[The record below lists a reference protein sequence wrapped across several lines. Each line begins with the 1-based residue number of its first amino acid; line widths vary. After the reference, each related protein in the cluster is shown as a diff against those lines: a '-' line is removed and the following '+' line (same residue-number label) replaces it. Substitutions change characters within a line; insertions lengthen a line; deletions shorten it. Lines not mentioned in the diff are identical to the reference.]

1 MNILYFIL
9 PAFLMII
16 VSIYLYYYIA
26 RAISI
31 SKINVKKKRVKLTI
45 IAIVI
50 IIMYFSLRDF
60 GVGVVVVLHIITI
73 SLLMDLINYI
83 FKLVGR
89 RRNLT
94 YYKWKIVYN
103 SGIVPIIVS
112 VIILAYGYWNMNNIV
127 ESDYMIYTN
136 KDIREEGYMIYTNK
150 DIREEGYR
158 VAMISDLHYGTVMNS
173 EKLQKAC
180 AEIEK
185 SAPDIVVLC
194 GDIVDE
200 KTNLEQMQEVAE
212 ILGSIKSKFGVFY
225 VYGNHDDARYASIP
239 SYTKGELWNE
249 LSSNNIHVLVDQSY
263 EINDEFIII
272 GRDDEGFS
280 KEEGRK
286 SSEDLIANID
296 KNKFILLLDHQPSE
310 LDENSLLGYDLQL
323 SGHTHKGQIWPV
335 GLISELFNFNE
346 LEYGY
351 KKIGN
356 YEVIV
361 SSGISGW
368 NYPIRTGSKSE
379 YLIVDIKSEV

>member
-16 VSIYLYYYIA
+16 VSIYLYYYIV
-26 RAISI
+26 RAINI
-31 SKINVKKKRVKLTI
+31 SKIDVKKKQVKLTVVS
-45 IAIVI
+45 IVI
-50 IIMYFSLRDF
+50 IIMYFSLRDL

-83 FKLVGR
+83 FKLVGS

-94 YYKWKIVYN
+94 YYKWNIVYN

-127 ESDYMIYTN
+127 ESDYI
-136 KDIREEGYMIYTNK
+136 IYTNK

-173 EKLQKAC
+173 EKLQKVC
-180 AEIEK
+180 KEIEK

-200 KTNLEQMQEVAE
+200 KTNLEQMQEAVG
-212 ILGSIKSKFGVFY
+212 ILGNIKSKFGVFY
-225 VYGNHDDARYASIP
+225 VYGNHDDARYSSIP

-263 EINDEFIII
+263 EINNEFIII
-272 GRDDEGFS
+272 GRDDEGFL

-286 SSEDLIANID
+286 SSEDLISNID
-296 KNKFILLLDHQPSE
+296 KKKFILLLDHQPSE
-310 LDENSLLGYDLQL
+310 LYENSLLGYDLQL
-323 SGHTHKGQIWPV
+323 SGHTHKGQIWPL

-379 YLIVDIKSEV
+379 YLIINVTNEV

>member
-136 KDIREEGYMIYTNK
+136 KDIREEGY
-150 DIREEGYR
+150 R

-185 SAPDIVVLC
+185 SAPDMVVLC

-225 VYGNHDDARYASIP
+225 VYGNHDDARYSSIP

-296 KNKFILLLDHQPSE
+296 KNKFILLLDHQPSD
-310 LDENSLLGYDLQL
+310 LDENSFLGYDLQL
-323 SGHTHKGQIWPV
+323 SGHTHKGQIWPF

-351 KKIGN
+351 EKIGN

-379 YLIVDIKSEV
+379 YLIVDIKNKV

>member
-16 VSIYLYYYIA
+16 ISIYLYYYIA

-31 SKINVKKKRVKLTI
+31 LNIDVKKKIVKLLI
-45 IAIVI
+45 MSIVI

-73 SLLMDLINYI
+73 SLLMDIINYI
-83 FKLVGR
+83 FKLLGR
-89 RRNLT
+89 RKIST
-94 YYKWKIVYN
+94 YKKWNIVYK
-103 SGIVPIIVS
+103 SGIIPVLIS
-112 VIILAYGYWNMNNIV
+112 AIILAYGYWNMNNVV
-127 ESDYMIYTN
+127 EKDYMIYTS
-136 KDIREEGYMIYTNK
+136 K

-158 VAMISDLHYGTVMNS
+158 VAMLSDLHYGTVMNR
-173 EKLQKAC
+173 EKLQKYC
-180 AEIEK
+180 REIEK
-185 SAPDIVVLC
+185 TEPDIVVLC

-200 KTNLEQMQEVAE
+200 KTNVEQMKEVAE
-212 ILGSIKSKFGVFY
+212 ILGNIKSNLGVFY
-225 VYGNHDDARYASIP
+225 VYGNHDDARYSSIP

-263 EINDEFIII
+263 EINDDFIII

-286 SSEDLIANID
+286 NSEELIDNID
-296 KNKFILLLDHQPSE
+296 SNKFILLLDHQPSE
-310 LDENSLLGYDLQL
+310 LEKNSSLGYDLQL
-323 SGHTHKGQIWPV
+323 SGHTHKGQIWPF
-335 GLISELFNFNE
+335 GLISELFKFNE
-346 LEYGY
+346 LEYGC

-368 NYPIRTGSKSE
+368 NYPIRTGSQSE
-379 YLIVDIKSEV
+379 YLIIDIKKES

>member
-16 VSIYLYYYIA
+16 ISIYLYYYIA

-31 SKINVKKKRVKLTI
+31 LNIDVKKKIVKLLI
-45 IAIVI
+45 MSIVI
-50 IIMYFSLRDF
+50 MIMYFSLRDF

-83 FKLVGR
+83 FKLLGR
-89 RRNLT
+89 RKNST
-94 YYKWKIVYN
+94 YKKWNIVYK
-103 SGIVPIIVS
+103 SGIIPVLVS
-112 VIILAYGYWNMNNIV
+112 AIILAYGYWNMNNVV
-127 ESDYMIYTN
+127 EKDYMIYTS
-136 KDIREEGYMIYTNK
+136 K

-158 VAMISDLHYGTVMNS
+158 VAMISDLHYGTVMNR

-180 AEIEK
+180 REFEK
-185 SAPDIVVLC
+185 TEPDIVVLC

-200 KTNLEQMQEVAE
+200 KTNVEQMKEVAE
-212 ILGSIKSKFGVFY
+212 VLGNIKSNFGVFY
-225 VYGNHDDARYASIP
+225 VYGNHDDARYSSIP
-239 SYTKGELWNE
+239 SYTKGELKSE
-249 LSSNNIHVLVDQSY
+249 LLSNNIHVLVDQSY
-263 EINDEFIII
+263 EINDDFIII

-286 SSEDLIANID
+286 SSEELIDNID
-296 KNKFILLLDHQPSE
+296 SNKFILLLDHQPSE
-310 LDENSLLGYDLQL
+310 LEKNSSLGYDLQL
-323 SGHTHKGQIWPV
+323 SGHTHKGQIWPF
-335 GLISELFNFNE
+335 GLISELFKFNE
-346 LEYGY
+346 LEYGC

-368 NYPIRTGSKSE
+368 NYPIRTGSQSE
-379 YLIVDIKSEV
+379 YLIIDIKKES

>member
-16 VSIYLYYYIA
+16 VSIYLYYYIV
-26 RAISI
+26 RAINI
-31 SKINVKKKRVKLTI
+31 SKIDVKKKQVKLTVVS
-45 IAIVI
+45 IVI
-50 IIMYFSLRDF
+50 IIMYFSLRDL

-83 FKLVGR
+83 FKLVGS

-94 YYKWKIVYN
+94 YYKWNIVYN

-127 ESDYMIYTN
+127 ESDYI
-136 KDIREEGYMIYTNK
+136 IYTNK

-173 EKLQKAC
+173 EKLQKVC
-180 AEIEK
+180 KEIEK

-200 KTNLEQMQEVAE
+200 KTNLEQMQEAVG
-212 ILGSIKSKFGVFY
+212 ILGNIKSKFGVFY
-225 VYGNHDDARYASIP
+225 VYGNHDDARYSSIP

-263 EINDEFIII
+263 EINNEFIII
-272 GRDDEGFS
+272 GRDDEGFL

-286 SSEDLIANID
+286 SSEDLISNID
-296 KNKFILLLDHQPSE
+296 KKNFILLLDHQPSE
-310 LDENSLLGYDLQL
+310 LYENSLLGYDLQL
-323 SGHTHKGQIWPV
+323 SGHTHKGQIWPL

-379 YLIVDIKSEV
+379 YLIINVTNEV